1 MFSYLMG
8 GFVSNEISTWDEILV
23 VSGIK
28 LTLNGYFFIPGISS
42 WLHVNALLISLLATF
57 LHRII

>member
-1 MFSYLMG
+1 MG

-57 LHRII
+57 LNRII

>member
-1 MFSYLMG
+1 MFSYSMG
-8 GFVSNEISTWDEILV
+8 DFVSNEISSRDEILF

-28 LTLNGYFFIPGISS
+28 LTLNGNFFIPGISS

>member
-1 MFSYLMG
+1 MR
-8 GFVSNEISTWDEILV
+8 GFVSNEISSWDEILV

-28 LTLNGYFFIPGISS
+28 LTLNGNFSILGISS

-57 LHRII
+57 LNRII